1 MKNRTILS
9 FAAGS
14 AVAVAGLIGGTVA
27 MATDNGS
34 TESQAVGRSH
44 GDVDRAGEYV
54 AALAKNLG
62 IDEQTLRDAMKKTS
76 LEFLD
81 QAVADGKLT
90 QEQADSLRSKIE
102 SGEGA
107 MFGFGGKGVGHD
119 GGKGGR
125 GGMAAPFKAD
135 GGLAEFLGVD
145 AGTLRSEMTAGSTL
159 GQIAEAHG
167 KSRDELKA
175 FLSSEMDERL
185 AEAVSNGKL
194 TQDQADDMKARYAEN
209 LDAMIDQSIPS
220 RGPGGDHG
228 GRGFHGAP
236 GGTGSTSTG
245 TSQVQ

>member
-1 MKNRTILS
+1 MKNRTMLS

-14 AVAVAGLIGGTVA
+14 AIAVAGLIGGTVA

-34 TESQAVGRSH
+34 TESQAVGLSH
-44 GDVDRAGEYV
+44 GDVDRAGEYI

-62 IDEQTLRDAMKKTS
+62 IDEQTLRDAIKTTS

-90 QEQADSLRSKIE
+90 QEQADNLRSKIE

-107 MFGFGGKGVGHD
+107 MFGFGSKGFGHD

-125 GGMAAPFKAD
+125 GSMAPSFKAD

-145 AGTLRSEMTAGSTL
+145 AETLRTEMTAGSTL
-159 GQIAEAHG
+159 AQVAEAHG
-167 KSRDELKA
+167 KSRDELEA

-194 TQDQADDMKARYAEN
+194 TQEQADDMKASYAEN
-209 LDAMIDQSIPS
+209 LDAMIDQAMPS
-220 RGPGGDHG
+220 KGPGGDHG
-228 GRGFHGAP
+228 SRGFPGMR